1 MLLQHI
7 EEMQGINIRLMV
19 LSKNQR
25 PDLLMK
31 VMRSQSSGD

>member
-7 EEMQGINIRLMV
+7 EEMQGIDIRPMI